1 MESIFKNTESSMTNE
16 SNIFFCKF
24 NDNVNLENPKKNIR
38 LANLGIY
45 YTQKNMKFVYNN
57 NDFKI

>member
-1 MESIFKNTESSMTNE
+1 MVWSILQSKMELTIESIFKNTESSMTNE

-24 NDNVNLENPKKNIR
+24 NDNVNLKNPKKNIR

-45 YTQKNMKFVYNN
+45 YT
-57 NDFKI
+57 

>member
-1 MESIFKNTESSMTNE
+1 MESIFKNTESSMKNE

-45 YTQKNMKFVYNN
+45 YT
-57 NDFKI
+57 

>member
-1 MESIFKNTESSMTNE
+1 MVWSILQSKMELTMESIFKNTESSMKNE

-45 YTQKNMKFVYNN
+45 YT
-57 NDFKI
+57 